1 MKLSIIDRII
11 ILKSIL
17 PETGSISD
25 LKLMLSIKNK
35 IQFTEEEYSK
45 FKISTPSYGII
56 QIDEVTEDMQARVME
71 YSITSEEATLLKRYA
86 SIQDQNGWVTESSLD
101 TIEMLL
107 DYSTEDT
114 IKTE

>member
-11 ILKSIL
+11 IIKSVL
-17 PETGSISD
+17 PESGTIKD
-25 LKLMLSIKNK
+25 LKLIKSIKSK
-35 IQFTEEEYSK
+35 IEFTNEEYSK
-45 FKISTPSYGII
+45 FKIFVPSVGVI

>member
-17 PETGSISD
+17 PETGTITD
-25 LKLMLSIKNK
+25 LKLMKSIKSK
-35 IQFTEEEYSK
+35 ISFTDEEYSK
-45 FKISTPSYGII
+45 FKISVPSYGII
-56 QIDEVTEDMQARVME
+56 QIDEVTEDMQTRVME

-86 SIQDQNGWVTESSLD
+86 SVQDQNGWVTESSLD

>member
-11 ILKSIL
+11 ILKSVL
-17 PETGSISD
+17 PESGTIAD
-25 LKLMLSIKNK
+25 LKLMRSIRSK
-35 IQFTEEEYSK
+35 INFTNEEYSE
-45 FKISTPSYGII
+45 FKISVPSYGVI
-56 QIDEVTEDMQARVME
+56 QIDEVTEDMQSRVME

-86 SIQDQNGWVTESSLD
+86 NIQDQNGWVTESSLD

-114 IKTE
+114 IKQD

>member
-17 PETGSISD
+17 PVSGTIKD
-25 LKLMLSIKNK
+25 LKLIKSIKSK
-35 IQFTEEEYSK
+35 IEFTNDEYSK
-45 FKISTPSYGII
+45 FKISIPSAGMM
-56 QIDEVTEDMQARVME
+56 QIDEVTSDMQKRDTYYNFTDDEIEIMV
-71 YSITSEEATLLKRYA
+71 RYA
-86 SIQDQNGWVTESSLD
+86 VSQDTNGWVTESSLD

>member
-1 MKLSIIDRII
+1 
-11 ILKSIL
+11 
-17 PETGSISD
+17 
-25 LKLMLSIKNK
+25 
-35 IQFTEEEYSK
+35 
-45 FKISTPSYGII
+45 
-56 QIDEVTEDMQARVME
+56 ME

-86 SIQDQNGWVTESSLD
+86 SVQDQNGWVTESSLD